1 MNIEQDY
8 VITFDKMTF
17 CDVAHYRMMKW
28 TRKLAADY
36 LICDKLGVADY
47 SLFREFASENA
58 KEMTQW

>member
-1 MNIEQDY
+1 
-8 VITFDKMTF
+8 MTF